1 MCRASWP
8 PELKFF
14 IQLGLFGR
22 NPKQGFSWKW
32 QVVDAIHTEHGAESV
47 SVVSCFKTV
56 VEMRLGARLDDSE
69 TQK

>member
-1 MCRASWP
+1 MQAETPNKAC
-8 PELKFF
+8 
-14 IQLGLFGR
+14 
-22 NPKQGFSWKW
+22 WKW

-69 TQK
+69 VTVIFLYQL